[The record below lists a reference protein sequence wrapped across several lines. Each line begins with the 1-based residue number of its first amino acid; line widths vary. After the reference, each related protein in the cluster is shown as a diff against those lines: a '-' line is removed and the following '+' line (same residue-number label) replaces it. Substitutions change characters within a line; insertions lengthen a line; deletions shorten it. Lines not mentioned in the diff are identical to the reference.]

1 MAEDQSTRRA
11 GPVTPWA
18 RLAAWVV
25 RLAEHRYGAGVLFV
39 LAILEACV
47 FPAPT
52 EAVFLALGVGRPR
65 RSWRLAAIATAG
77 SLVGA
82 GLGYLIGASFFASVG
97 QPLLVWAGLLGG
109 FEQVG
114 RLYRDNLYV
123 ALLTSGYTPIPYVLY
138 TIAAGAYE
146 IPLLPFLGASLAGR
160 GLKYVLLSLLTYYIG
175 PVVRAALG
183 RAAGWALAAGMIVLA
198 GWWLIGR

>member
-1 MAEDQSTRRA
+1 MPDQPPAHRDRGATRSRL
-11 GPVTPWA
+11 PPWA
-18 RLAAWVV
+18 V
-25 RLAEHRYGAGVLFV
+25 RLAEHRYGAVVLFV

-65 RSWRLAAIATAG
+65 RSWQLAAVATAG

-82 GLGYLIGASFFASVG
+82 GIGYLIGAAFFERLG
-97 QPLLVWAGLLGG
+97 QPLLARTGLLGG

-114 RLYRDNLYV
+114 DLYRDNLYV

-138 TIAAGAYE
+138 TIAAGASR
-146 IPLLPFLGASLAGR
+146 IPLVPFLGASLAGR
-160 GLKYVLLSLLTYYIG
+160 GLKYVLLSLLTYYVG
-175 PVVRAALG
+175 PVVRAALA
-183 RAAGWALAAGMIVLA
+183 RAAGWLIAAAVIALA
-198 GWWLIGR
+198 GWWLVSR